1 MADGAVFSCS
11 AYLLDERF
19 LLGNIN
25 EQAFSEI
32 WESEKRL
39 EHANFVI
46 NDLDINECRVNC
58 RMDQVN
64 RYLDGIINKKVD
76 HINFI

>member
-1 MADGAVFSCS
+1 MADGSVYSCS

-25 EQAFSEI
+25 EDSFDKI
-32 WESEKRL
+32 WVSDKRL
-39 EHANFVI
+39 AHSDFVL

-58 RMDQVN
+58 RMDQIN
-64 RYLDGIINKKVD
+64 RYLDGTLNKKVN
-76 HINFI
+76 HMNFV